1 MSQVVIGTAGHIDH
15 GKTALVKALTG
26 IDTDTLSEEKAR
38 GMTIDLG
45 FAYLDQSITIIDV
58 PGHEKFIRNMAA
70 GDMLFLNNVRGHED
84 EMGMKKATFDEYGKF
99 VQFTTSEESLHTE
112 TLVDRLMD
120 LHVHHSA
127 EFSQLLTASIGM
139 QAESGEFS
147 EVIKKIVFQGKEF
160 TEEAKFHLM
169 RELGDVLWYWVQGC
183 TALGY
188 TPQQVMEENIRK
200 LESRYPNGFEVVRS
214 EIRAEGDI

>member
-1 MSQVVIGTAGHIDH
+1 MTA
-15 GKTALVKALTG
+15 
-26 IDTDTLSEEKAR
+26 
-38 GMTIDLG
+38 
-45 FAYLDQSITIIDV
+45 
-58 PGHEKFIRNMAA
+58 
-70 GDMLFLNNVRGHED
+70 D
-84 EMGMKKATFDEYGKF
+84 EKATFDEYGKF